1 MAMDVKG
8 SGKDSIYGLMA
19 EGLDFANDGVG
30 DPVKQLKKAGEVAGQ
45 LGDAVKGATG
55 GGGGG
60 GGGGLFGGGGGML
73 GGIMNIAKMV
83 LSVVCPPAGIALSLA
98 SGIMG
103 AAGGGGGGGGGGG
116 ELGGDILGSVAKGV
130 LGGVLGG

>member
-1 MAMDVKG
+1 MAVDGVKG
-8 SGKDSIYGLMA
+8 GGKDSIYGLMA
-19 EGLDFANDGVG
+19 EGLDAANDAFN
-30 DPVKQLKKAGEVAGQ
+30 PEQQLKNAGTQASQ

-60 GGGGLFGGGGGML
+60 GGGLFGGGGGGML

-98 SGIMG
+98 TSLMG
-103 AAGGGGGGGGGGG
+103 QGGGGQM
-116 ELGGDILGSVAKGV
+116 GGDILGSVANGV
-130 LGGVLGG
+130 LGGALGG

>member
-1 MAMDVKG
+1 MAVDGVKG
-8 SGKDSIYGLMA
+8 GGKESIYGLMA
-19 EGLDFANDGVG
+19 DGLDLADDAFN
-30 DPVKQLKKAGEVAGQ
+30 PEKQLKKAGNIAGQ

-60 GGGGLFGGGGGML
+60 GGLFGGGGGGLL

-83 LSVVCPPAGIALSLA
+83 LSVVCPAAGIALNLV
-98 SGIMG
+98 SGLMNSQ
-103 AAGGGGGGGGGGG
+103 GGGGGGGGMGN
-116 ELGGDILGSVAKGV
+116 DILGSVANGV